1 MTLKIETHSAN
12 DCLGTKEICT
22 SGIMDATDFS
32 TALEIDCVEHESPH
46 EQLNVPLGYEV
57 QDEFPAIPAGKG
69 VHEMVVAPPVE

>member
-1 MTLKIETHSAN
+1 
-12 DCLGTKEICT
+12 
-22 SGIMDATDFS
+22 MDATDFS

-57 QDEFPAIPAGKG
+57 QGEFPAIPAGKG